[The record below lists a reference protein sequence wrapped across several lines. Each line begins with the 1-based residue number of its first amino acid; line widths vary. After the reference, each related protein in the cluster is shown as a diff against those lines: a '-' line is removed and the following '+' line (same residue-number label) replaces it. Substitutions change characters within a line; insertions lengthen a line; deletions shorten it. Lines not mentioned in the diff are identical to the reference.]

1 MPVIKSP
8 LLFESANGCKNMNVI
23 FDSSVNISCINAI
36 QLTDF
41 AEIQQLGRFRNI
53 SFSADSKP
61 IVVKHVVCLDFF
73 INGILLSDE
82 FFVVSHLYIDA
93 IIGMPT
99 IRKWRIK
106 LNFEDDKVEVD
117 PKVAELQLI

>member
-1 MPVIKSP
+1 MPFIKSS
-8 LLFESANGCKNMNVI
+8 LLFENANGCKNMNVI
-23 FDSSVNISCINAI
+23 FDSSINISCINAN

-41 AEIQQLGRFRNI
+41 AEPQQLGRFRNI

-82 FFVVSHLYIDA
+82 FFVVPNLCIDA
-93 IIGMPT
+93 MIGITT

-117 PKVAELQLI
+117 FKVAKLQLI